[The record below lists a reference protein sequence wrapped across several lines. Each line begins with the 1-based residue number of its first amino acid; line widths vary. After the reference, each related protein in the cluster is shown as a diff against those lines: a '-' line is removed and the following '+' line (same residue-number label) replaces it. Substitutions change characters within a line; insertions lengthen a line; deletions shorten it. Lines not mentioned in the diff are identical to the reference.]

1 MYIDDIVVFAKAF
14 DEHLVKLRNVF
25 KHLEEAG
32 LVLQPPKCEFLLDEI
47 LYLGHVVGRDGH
59 KPDER
64 KIASVKNFPTP
75 LCLTDVRSFLGLCS
89 YYRKFI
95 PNFAITAKPL
105 TDLTKKET
113 SFNWQKEQQEAF
125 EELKRKLISYPVLA
139 HYDTSRETQIR
150 TDACAYGIGAI
161 LLQKIDED
169 WHPIAYMSRLL
180 KKSQLNYHISDKE
193 CYAIVEAINKWRAYL
208 DGIRFEVMT
217 DHCSLCYLVTKKDL
231 SPRLM
236 RYSMALQRFD
246 FRIVY
251 KSGKHH
257 HDVDALSR
265 YPLVNED
272 ELEKEESEEEEDP
285 DDALCMAI
293 MLEENELLNQQ
304 RADPILSSIIQKL
317 QNLGSLTSKKRKSLS
332 KYRLHEGILYR
343 LIRRAFE
350 EQFNI
355 VVPSSMRKEICKAY
369 HDDILSGHASTE
381 RTYQKIMSKYY
392 WDGVLHRAIR
402 HLL

>member
-1 MYIDDIVVFAKAF
+1 MPKKNGSVRMCVDYRKLNAITKPDKYPLPRIDTALDALEGAQYFSLLDLRSGFYQIAMHPEDKEKTAFIVEFGLFQFTRLSMGLTNSASSFQRVLDRVLAPLKYNSCLVYIDDIVVFAKTF

-47 LYLGHVVGRDGH
+47 LYLGHVVGRDGQ

-139 HYDTSRETQIR
+139 HYDPSRETQIR

-231 SPRLM
+231 SPRLT
-236 RYSMALQRFD
+236 S
-246 FRIVY
+246 V
-251 KSGKHH
+251 
-257 HDVDALSR
+257 LST
-265 YPLVNED
+265 
-272 ELEKEESEEEEDP
+272 
-285 DDALCMAI
+285 
-293 MLEENELLNQQ
+293 
-304 RADPILSSIIQKL
+304 
-317 QNLGSLTSKKRKSLS
+317 SL
-332 KYRLHEGILYR
+332 
-343 LIRRAFE
+343 
-350 EQFNI
+350 
-355 VVPSSMRKEICKAY
+355 
-369 HDDILSGHASTE
+369 AST
-381 RTYQKIMSKYY
+381 TMMSTRCP
-392 WDGVLHRAIR
+392 DTL
-402 HLL
+402 